1 MPEGH
6 KTHFL
11 AHEHAVMFS
20 GQRLAVSSPQG
31 RFAND
36 AKRIDGQRLKSVEAI
51 GKQMFYDFGED
62 LILQVHLGRYGSFR
76 VHDAPPPHP
85 VGAVRARMVGKRQA
99 IDLNGPTTCR
109 VIDLAT
115 KTSVVKKIGPDPL
128 AGGKPAPVWDK
139 ISSSHKPIGA
149 LLLDQSIVAG
159 VGNIFRAELLFEL
172 EMNPLTP
179 GNALT
184 KREFD
189 QLWRSLGKMMRTGLK
204 YGKIITVTAKE
215 AGKPL
220 ASLNNKE
227 RFRIYGKI
235 VCPRCDSG
243 IEKIKV
249 AARDLYVCRK
259 CQLI

>member
-76 VHDAPPPHP
+76 VHDAPPPDP

-172 EMNPLTP
+172 E
-179 GNALT
+179 
-184 KREFD
+184 
-189 QLWRSLGKMMRTGLK
+189 
-204 YGKIITVTAKE
+204 I
-215 AGKPL
+215 AGSKSAPPSSR
-220 ASLNNKE
+220 ATS
-227 RFRIYGKI
+227 
-235 VCPRCDSG
+235 
-243 IEKIKV
+243 
-249 AARDLYVCRK
+249 
-259 CQLI
+259 